1 MNMKKKRK
9 KKKEIIKNFEG
20 RVNNLNET
28 VAK

>member
-9 KKKEIIKNFEG
+9 KKKEIIKNLKG